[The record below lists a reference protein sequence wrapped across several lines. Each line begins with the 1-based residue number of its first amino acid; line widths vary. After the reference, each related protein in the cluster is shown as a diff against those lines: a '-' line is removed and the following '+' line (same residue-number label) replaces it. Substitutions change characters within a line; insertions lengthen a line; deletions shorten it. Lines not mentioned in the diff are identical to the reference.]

1 MTKQIILF
9 LDVLITGLISGV
21 IFGIWIGYNPQD
33 LSAQTYVEQQQNVIR
48 ALNTLMPILGLV
60 AIILTITSA
69 IFQKLNTPVF
79 ITLLIAA
86 GLLIISG
93 LVTRFGNQ
101 PLNAIVMTW
110 SLNDIPENWT
120 VLRDKWWTF
129 HIIRTVS
136 SIIAFSL
143 IIWTVIRN
151 QNLAR
156 LHNRVDGPT
165 TACK

>member
-151 QNLAR
+151 QKFS
-156 LHNRVDGPT
+156 T
-165 TACK
+165 TA